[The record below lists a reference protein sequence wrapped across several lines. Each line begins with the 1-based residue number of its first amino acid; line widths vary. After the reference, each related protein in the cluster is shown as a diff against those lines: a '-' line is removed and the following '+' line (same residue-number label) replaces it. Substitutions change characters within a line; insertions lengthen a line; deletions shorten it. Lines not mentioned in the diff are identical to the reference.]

1 MVTHQ
6 TLAGVFCHH
15 MAGNGT
21 GETLQRDH
29 TQTTIKNRT
38 ESFIIWNGIIFY
50 IISWT
55 HSYQNPEES
64 DRKVWLWEESTQ
76 IESNNSSEYS
86 GDAQYNLNYLH
97 QRKSSRS
104 TVFFVLI
111 YSGYRHIHSH
121 MISFVGNSR
130 HRPWEDVWGTKL
142 GSQPQGHQTLAGGK
156 RWMIAMRKRKRA
168 ERHEH
173 I

>member
-1 MVTHQ
+1 MSFRDVWLHCFNAVETLMVTHQ

-29 TQTTIKNRT
+29 INKNRT
-38 ESFIIWNGIIFY
+38 ESFIIWNEIIFY

-55 HSYQNPEES
+55 HSYQDPEES

-97 QRKSSRS
+97 QSKSSRS

-111 YSGYRHIHSH
+111 YSRYTRIWS
-121 MISFVGNSR
+121 N
-130 HRPWEDVWGTKL
+130 L
-142 GSQPQGHQTLAGGK
+142 
-156 RWMIAMRKRKRA
+156 
-168 ERHEH
+168 
-173 I
+173 